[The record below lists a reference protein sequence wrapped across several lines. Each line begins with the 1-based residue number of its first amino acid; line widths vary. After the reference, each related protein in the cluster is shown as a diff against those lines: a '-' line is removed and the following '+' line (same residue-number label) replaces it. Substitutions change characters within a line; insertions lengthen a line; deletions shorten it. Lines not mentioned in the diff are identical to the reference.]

1 MPFIPSHPHNFLIE
15 LLLDTGVFGT
25 LFFFLF
31 IYFLN
36 LEIFKNAN
44 LYQKYFLFFFN
55 GYFWG
60 SSLVNFSFWLG
71 WWQGSYFFLL
81 SLIAAKIY
89 QHKNMKSD

>member
-1 MPFIPSHPHNFLIE
+1 MQIFI
-15 LLLDTGVFGT
+15 
-25 LFFFLF
+25 
-31 IYFLN
+31 
-36 LEIFKNAN
+36 EIF
-44 LYQKYFLFFFN
+44 FIFFN